1 MGNYNWQ
8 QAVLCGYLAGS
19 ILFARVFG
27 RLICGK
33 EITEESRDKNPGT
46 ANAFLYGGFW
56 CGFLTLCADLLKGF
70 LPVYLFFRS
79 QPPDVLEHAFPGAL
93 VLAAPVAGHIFPL
106 FYRFRG
112 GKGIAVTFGS
122 LLGLFP
128 EMYPAAVL
136 AAVFL
141 FFSLV
146 LRITP
151 HFYRTAAVYLSCALL
166 LILGP
171 GEKAVQT
178 GFLIIAVLVC
188 WRLHTSEEEREKCKV
203 RLLWKC

>member
-1 MGNYNWQ
+1 MWKYNWTA
-8 QAVLCGYLAGS
+8 AVLAGYLAGS

-27 RLICGK
+27 RLICKK
-33 EITEESRDKNPGT
+33 EITAESKDKNPGT
-46 ANAFLYGGFW
+46 ANAFTYGGFW

-70 LPVYLFFRS
+70 LPVYAFFRFH
-79 QPPDVLEHAFPGAL
+79 PPLPSSDFFPGAL

-106 FYRFRG
+106 FYHFRG

-128 EMYPAAVL
+128 MMYPAAVL
-136 AAVFL
+136 AGGFL
-141 FFSLV
+141 FFSLI

-151 HFYRTAAVYLSCALL
+151 HFYRTAAVYLFSALL
-166 LILGP
+166 IVQGT
-171 GEKAVQT
+171 KIRAVQA
-178 GFLIIAVLVC
+178 GFLIITGLVC
-188 WRLHTSEEEREKCKV
+188 WRLHASEEEREKCKV